1 MTVPKETTYRLK
13 KIIIGSIAILLNGLF
28 CLINLS
34 EWHVVKI
41 QNKTSDYPFGGE
53 GPTPYYYKSA
63 ELYSTVT
70 LVWGLIFLILIS
82 FSTWSLVKKKLTVL
96 SLALTLTF
104 ILIQIIHGQINWYEF
119 KIHCQT
125 FPYRFDS
132 NGLLMKRSNIKIYY
146 LLLYII
152 LRYTKSYL
160 PNL

>member
-104 ILIQIIHGQINWYEF
+104 ILIQIIHGQIN
-119 KIHCQT
+119 
-125 FPYRFDS
+125 
-132 NGLLMKRSNIKIYY
+132 
-146 LLLYII
+146 
-152 LRYTKSYL
+152 
-160 PNL
+160 